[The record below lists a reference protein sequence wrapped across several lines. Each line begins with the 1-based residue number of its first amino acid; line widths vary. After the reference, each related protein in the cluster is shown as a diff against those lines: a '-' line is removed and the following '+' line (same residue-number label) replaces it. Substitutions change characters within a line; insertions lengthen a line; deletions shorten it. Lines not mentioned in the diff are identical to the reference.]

1 MRPQNPSLS
10 EALRIAITG
19 SGVSRY
25 DLAKQVG
32 ISESVLSRFIGGQQ
46 GITIATA
53 DKLAELLGMELVQT
67 ISGVN
72 RKLKGAEQVETT
84 QQTKK
89 PMKDPYRVTASDVVE
104 MTAKQAHEE
113 WFGNH
118 RGLVNG
124 LGDVPII
131 LFDNHPYSKPFPC
144 AKRAQ
149 QHQELIDWCAE
160 RGIAVVA
167 KGSYPKTSRE
177 SPEDVGYTVTIGFG
191 PGPDGIQKSAQAI
204 MKKWDDI
211 VLRLY
216 ARPNN

>member
-1 MRPQNPSLS
+1 
-10 EALRIAITG
+10 
-19 SGVSRY
+19 
-25 DLAKQVG
+25 
-32 ISESVLSRFIGGQQ
+32 
-46 GITIATA
+46 
-53 DKLAELLGMELVQT
+53 
-67 ISGVN
+67 
-72 RKLKGAEQVETT
+72 
-84 QQTKK
+84 
-89 PMKDPYRVTASDVVE
+89 

-131 LFDNHPYSKPFPC
+131 LSITTRTRSRSH
-144 AKRAQ
+144 ARR
-149 QHQELIDWCAE
+149 E
-160 RGIAVVA
+160 RNTPGADRLVCGA
-167 KGSYPKTSRE
+167 GNRRRRQGSYPKTSE
-177 SPEDVGYTVTIGFG
+177 SLPKTSAISVTIGFG